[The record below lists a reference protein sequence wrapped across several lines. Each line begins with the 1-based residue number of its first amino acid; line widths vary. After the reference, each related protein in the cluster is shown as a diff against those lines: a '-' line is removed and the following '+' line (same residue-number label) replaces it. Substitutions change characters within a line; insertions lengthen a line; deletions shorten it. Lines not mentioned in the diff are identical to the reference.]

1 MAYRRKLT
9 TLHASQSKNMVAL
22 NSLEGQGAD
31 RNVFSLPMSNVL
43 PKPASVRN
51 VIING
56 AFAISIASLH
66 SADKD
71 PFIDHD
77 PADKCACAR
86 AACAFVAFGIS
97 CVDPNGA

>member
-1 MAYRRKLT
+1 
-9 TLHASQSKNMVAL
+9 MVAL
-22 NSLEGQGAD
+22 NSLDGQGRRPQCFQPAD
-31 RNVFSLPMSNVL
+31 EQRAA
-43 PKPASVRN
+43 KPASV

-86 AACAFVAFGIS
+86 AACAFVALEYL
-97 CVDPNGA
+97 VDPNGA